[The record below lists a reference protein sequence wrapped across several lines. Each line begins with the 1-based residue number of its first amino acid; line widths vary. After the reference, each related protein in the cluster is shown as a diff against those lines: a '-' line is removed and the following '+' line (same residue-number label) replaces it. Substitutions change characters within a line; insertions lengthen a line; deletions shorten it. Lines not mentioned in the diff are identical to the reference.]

1 MRRAARR
8 LVLPFAALLACAPLT
23 VAGLEWPV
31 ARRVVTATFGEDRA
45 DHFHNGIDIGG
56 GEQDV
61 HPVLPGELVF
71 GYEENSDYTSLPRG
85 VGSFVVLHHGDD
97 IESVYCHLKNGT
109 VDAGRAVYG
118 PSDRIGIMGDTGYS
132 EGTHLHLIVR
142 DEEGASYVNP
152 LSLLPPLADAQAPVI
167 RRVALA
173 VGDRIHPLAPGS
185 LVPAGRGAVL
195 AEIYDPR
202 ADVKFL
208 WPMAPYSVRL
218 SVDGKE
224 VSKISFDALHTVEG
238 RTVLRGTR
246 LAATEVY
253 APDGLVRCGEI
264 DLRPGTSHLLLTARD
279 FAGNETSRELSFTV
293 RD

>member
-1 MRRAARR
+1 MRSAARR
-8 LVLPFAALLACAPLT
+8 LVLPFAALLACAPLP

-31 ARRVVTATFGEDRA
+31 AKRIVTATFGEDRA

-71 GYEENSDYTSLPRG
+71 GYEENSGYTSLPRG
-85 VGSFVVLHHGDD
+85 VGSFVVLRHGDD

-109 VDAGRAVYG
+109 VDAGRTVYG
-118 PSDRIGIMGDTGYS
+118 ASDRIGIMGDTGYS
-132 EGTHLHLIVR
+132 EGTHLHFIVR
-142 DEEGASYVNP
+142 DEESSSYVNP
-152 LSLLPPLADAQAPVI
+152 LSLLPPLPDAQAPVI

-173 VGDRIHPLAPGS
+173 IGDRINSLAPGS
-185 LVPAGRGAVL
+185 VVPAGRGTVL
-195 AEIYDPR
+195 AEVYDPR

-224 VSKISFDALHTVEG
+224 VSKISFDALHTVAG
-238 RTVLRGTR
+238 RAVLRGTG
-246 LAATEVY
+246 LAATDVY
-253 APDGLVRCGEI
+253 TADGLVRCGEI

-279 FAGNETSRELSFTV
+279 LAGNEVSRELFFTV

>member
-1 MRRAARR
+1 MRGAARR
-8 LVLPFAALLACAPLT
+8 LFLTFAALLWSAPLAL
-23 VAGLEWPV
+23 AGLEWPV
-31 ARRVVTATFGEDRA
+31 AKTVVTATFGEDRT

-56 GEQDV
+56 GAQEV
-61 HPVLPGELVF
+61 RPVLPGELVF

-97 IESVYCHLKNGT
+97 VESVYCHLKIGT
-109 VDAGRAVYG
+109 VDARRAVYG
-118 PSDRIGIMGDTGYS
+118 ARDRIGVMGDTGYS

-142 DEEGASYVNP
+142 DEQSASYVNP
-152 LSLLPPLADAQAPVI
+152 LSLLPPRADTQAPVI
-167 RRVALA
+167 RRVVLA
-173 VGDRIHPLAPGS
+173 VGDRIHPLTTSSP
-185 LVPAGRGAVL
+185 VPAGRAAVL

-224 VSKISFDALHTVEG
+224 VSKVSFDALHSVAG
-238 RTVLRGTR
+238 RAVLRGTH
-246 LAATEVY
+246 LGASDVY
-253 APDGLVRCGEI
+253 TADGLMRCGEL

-279 FAGNETSRELSFTV
+279 FAGNETSRELTFTV

>member
-1 MRRAARR
+1 MRSAARR
-8 LVLPFAALLACAPLT
+8 LVLPFAALLACAPLP

-31 ARRVVTATFGEDRA
+31 AKRIVTATFGEDRA

-85 VGSFVVLHHGDD
+85 VGSFVVLRHGDD

-109 VDAGRAVYG
+109 VDAGRTVYG
-118 PSDRIGIMGDTGYS
+118 ASDRIGIMGDTGYS
-132 EGTHLHLIVR
+132 EGTHLHFIVR
-142 DEEGASYVNP
+142 DEESSSYVNP
-152 LSLLPPLADAQAPVI
+152 LSLLPPLPDAQAPVI

-173 VGDRIHPLAPGS
+173 IGDRINSLAPGS
-185 LVPAGRGAVL
+185 VVPAGRGTVL
-195 AEIYDPR
+195 AEVYDPR

-224 VSKISFDALHTVEG
+224 VSKISFDALHTVAG
-238 RTVLRGTR
+238 RAVLRGTG
-246 LAATEVY
+246 LAATDVY
-253 APDGLVRCGEI
+253 TADGLVRCGEI

-279 FAGNETSRELSFTV
+279 LAGNEVSRELFFTV

>member
-1 MRRAARR
+1 MRSAARR
-8 LVLPFAALLACAPLT
+8 LVLPFAALLTCAPLQ

-31 ARRVVTATFGEDRA
+31 AKRIVTATFGEDRA

-85 VGSFVVLHHGDD
+85 VGSFVVLRHGDD

-109 VDAGRAVYG
+109 VDAGRTVYG
-118 PSDRIGIMGDTGYS
+118 ASDRIGIMGDTGYS
-132 EGTHLHLIVR
+132 EGTHLHFIVR
-142 DEEGASYVNP
+142 DEESSSYVNP
-152 LSLLPPLADAQAPVI
+152 LSLLPPLPDAQAPVI

-173 VGDRIHPLAPGS
+173 IGDRINSLAPGS
-185 LVPAGRGAVL
+185 VVPAGRGTVL

-224 VSKISFDALHTVEG
+224 VSKISFDALHTVAG
-238 RTVLRGTR
+238 RAVLRGTG
-246 LAATEVY
+246 LAATDVY
-253 APDGLVRCGEI
+253 TADGLVRCGEI

-279 FAGNETSRELSFTV
+279 LAGNEVSRELFFTV

>member
-8 LVLPFAALLACAPLT
+8 RLLPIAALLACLPLPL
-23 VAGLEWPV
+23 AGLEWPV
-31 ARRVVTATFGEDRA
+31 AKTVITATFGEDRT

-56 GEQDV
+56 GAQEV
-61 HPVLPGELVF
+61 RPVLPGELVF

-85 VGSFVVLHHGDD
+85 VGSFVVLLHGDD
-97 IESVYCHLKNGT
+97 VESVYCHLKVGT
-109 VDAGRAVYG
+109 VDARRAVYG
-118 PSDRIGIMGDTGYS
+118 AKDRIGIMGDTGYS
-132 EGTHLHLIVR
+132 EGTHLHLIIR
-142 DEEGASYVNP
+142 DEQGASYVNP

-167 RRVALA
+167 RRVVLA
-173 VGDRIHPLAPGS
+173 VGDRIHSLTPGS
-185 LVPAGRGAVL
+185 VVPSGRGAVL

-208 WPMAPYSVRL
+208 WPMAPYSIRL
-218 SVDGKE
+218 GLDGKE
-224 VSKISFDALHTVEG
+224 VAKLSFDSLQTLSG

-246 LAATEVY
+246 LAATDVY
-253 APDGLVRCGEI
+253 AADGLMRCGEI

-279 FAGNETSRELSFTV
+279 FAGNATSRELVFTV

>member
-1 MRRAARR
+1 MRSAARR
-8 LVLPFAALLACAPLT
+8 LVLPFAALLACAPLP

-31 ARRVVTATFGEDRA
+31 AKRIVTATFGEDRA

-71 GYEENSDYTSLPRG
+71 GYEESSGYTSLPRG
-85 VGSFVVLHHGDD
+85 VGSFVVLRHGDD

-109 VDAGRAVYG
+109 VDAGRTVYG
-118 PSDRIGIMGDTGYS
+118 ASDRIGIMGDTGYS
-132 EGTHLHLIVR
+132 EGTHLHFIVR
-142 DEEGASYVNP
+142 DEESSSYVNP
-152 LSLLPPLADAQAPVI
+152 LSLLPPLPDAQAPVI

-173 VGDRIHPLAPGS
+173 IGDRINSLAPGS
-185 LVPAGRGAVL
+185 VVPAGRGTVL
-195 AEIYDPR
+195 AEVYDPR

-224 VSKISFDALHTVEG
+224 VSKISFDALHTVAG
-238 RTVLRGTR
+238 RAVLRGTG
-246 LAATEVY
+246 LAATDVY
-253 APDGLVRCGEI
+253 TADGLVRCGEI

-279 FAGNETSRELSFTV
+279 LAGNEVSRELFFTV